1 LISADRLSLL
11 IAPAFARILPF
22 PYGIAFSP
30 ARVDRAIQQEFNA
43 AILFIQETDMI
54 ADYEEKYLLTDS
66 PCLSDATTSDTTS
79 IGFMQVYG
87 GC

>member
-1 LISADRLSLL
+1 M
-11 IAPAFARILPF
+11 
-22 PYGIAFSP
+22 
-30 ARVDRAIQQEFNA
+30 DRAIQQEFNA

-66 PCLSDATTSDTTS
+66 PCRSDATTSDTTS